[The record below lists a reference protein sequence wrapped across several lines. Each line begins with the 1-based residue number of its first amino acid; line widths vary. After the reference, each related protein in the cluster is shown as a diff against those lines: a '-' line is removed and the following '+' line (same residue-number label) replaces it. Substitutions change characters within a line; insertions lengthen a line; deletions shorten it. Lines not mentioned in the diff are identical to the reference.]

1 MQTSKPTI
9 EHTAQTHNQ
18 QAFNDSVKQSYFA
31 ILKHAKQL
39 ISSLKD
45 EPLRYTLSR
54 QDKPVNGG
62 YIIHELVSPLL
73 YLRLEC
79 HEDNSFSIRYGCEM
93 SPLLNQYHTVT
104 SSFIRLVYK
113 LTMADAT
120 PVDIERAV
128 KTDFVITE
136 CLELYEYIEERWK
149 SNHNF
154 HMLPYKPKSAK
165 RKLRKVA

>member
-1 MQTSKPTI
+1 MKTPKTSV
-9 EHTAQTHNQ
+9 EQTAQTTQ
-18 QAFNDSVKQSYFA
+18 QQNFNDSVKQSFFA

-39 ISSLKD
+39 LSSLKE
-45 EPLRYTLSR
+45 EPMRYTLSR
-54 QDKPVNGG
+54 QDKPASGG
-62 YIIHELVSPLL
+62 YIVHELVSPLL

-79 HEDNSFSIRYGCEM
+79 HQDGNYSIRYGCEM
-93 SPLLNQYHTVT
+93 SPLLNQYHSVT

-120 PVDIERAV
+120 PVDIEHAV

-149 SNHNF
+149 SNHDF
-154 HMLPYKPKSAK
+154 KMLPYKAKPAK
-165 RKLRKVA
+165 RKLRRVA